1 MSLRLTKNH
10 ENSLPRAFLLG
21 RIRCLPVIAVILF
34 PLFSSCAPP
43 VQHYAK
49 VDNLLAQGLYSEAD
63 SVIEKEGK
71 QYGEKNEILYN
82 LDRAMTL
89 HLAGRYG
96 ESNNYLEKSEKKIE
110 YLYTKSI
117 TTETGAMFTNDNFL
131 PYEGEDFEKV
141 MLNVIAALNYVY
153 LHEWDDA
160 LVEARKI
167 DHKLNLFNDKYE
179 KKNIYKED
187 AFARYLTG
195 IVYEARGEN
204 NDAFIAY
211 RKAYETYTDYQ
222 KDYET
227 PLPVTLPGDLLRI
240 TDVLQLSEEK
250 HFYKEKFPDIKWTP
264 EKEVAKQG
272 EVIFFSLD
280 GRAPLKVD
288 FFIDA
293 PIPDGRGGIYPLRIA
308 LPKFVIQP
316 SKLDHVEV
324 ELINPEGVV
333 SSQKM
338 FLAEDI
344 AAIAVKNLENRIAR
358 ITAKAIARATA
369 KYIASYELKKKTGDD
384 PFAKFLVDIGTG
396 VYSVASEQADK
407 RSWRTL
413 PAKIR
418 MARLTA
424 NSGTY
429 TLKVEYYASGNWLIA
444 HKDFPVTIK
453 AGEKKFLSNRFVD

>member
-1 MSLRLTKNH
+1 MKLH
-10 ENSLPRAFLLG
+10 HRASFLG
-21 RIRCLPVIAVILF
+21 RIRCLPVIAIILL

-71 QYGEKNEILYN
+71 QYGERNEILYN

-89 HLAGRYG
+89 HLSGRYA
-96 ESNNYLEKSEKKIE
+96 ESNNYLDKSERKME
-110 YLYTKSI
+110 ELFTKSI
-117 TTETGAMFTNDNFL
+117 TAETGAMFTNDNIL

-141 MLNVIAALNYVY
+141 MLNVISALNYVY

-195 IVYEARGEN
+195 ILYEAKGED

-222 KDYET
+222 KDYKT
-227 PLPVTLPGDLLRI
+227 PLPDSLPADLLRT
-240 TDVLQLSEEK
+240 TDALQLSEEK
-250 HFYKEKFPDIKWTP
+250 EFYKEKFPDTKWTSQ
-264 EKEVAKQG
+264 KESARQG
-272 EVIFFSLD
+272 EVIFVSLD
-280 GRAPLKVD
+280 GRAPIKTD

-308 LPKFVIQP
+308 LPKFVLQP
-316 SKLDHVEV
+316 SRLEHIEIQ
-324 ELINPEGVV
+324 LISTDGVAAT
-333 SSQKM
+333 QGM

-344 AAIAVKNLENRIAR
+344 AAIAVKNLEDRIAR
-358 ITAKAIARATA
+358 ITARAIARATA
-369 KYIASYELKKKTGDD
+369 KYLASYELKKKAGND
-384 PFAKFLVDIGTG
+384 PLSKFLVDIGTD
-396 VYSVASEQADK
+396 VYSIASEQADK

-418 MARLTA
+418 MGRLTV
-424 NSGTY
+424 NPGSY
-429 TLKVEYYASGNWLIA
+429 TLKVEYYASGNRLID
-444 HKDFPVTIK
+444 HKDYPVVIR